1 MRKAIQKLEQG
12 MGTRVEGVGVV
23 EMVLILA
30 VLLGLV
36 VIFRTQLTMMV
47 RNIFSSLTDTV
58 NTLI

>member
-1 MRKAIQKLEQG
+1 MRKAIQKLKQG

-36 VIFRTQLTMMV
+36 VIFRTQLTLMV